1 MPTKTP
7 ARRPHWAVI
16 LLIPVAAALV
26 LTLFAWPQARME
38 PRDLPVGVAGPTAQV
53 QQIEQKLEAQ
63 DGAFDVHHYANEAEA
78 RDAIADRDIYG
89 AIAAT
94 PTGATILTA
103 TAASPTVAQM
113 ITNAAHQSQ
122 AANPN
127 AKVELQDVAPARR
140 VGALSAAIL
149 PLILAGTLTAM
160 ISGLFASS
168 GLRRA
173 GIVVLGALLVGPAG
187 ALIVQN
193 WLGVVDGSF
202 AANAA
207 ALSLTVLAVAATV
220 AGLEALLGHA
230 GTLIGALTMIL
241 IGNPFAAVA
250 SGPEMLP
257 QPVGEL
263 GQLLPPGAGGNLLRS
278 TGYFDGAAAGGHAAV
293 LAVWAGAGIAAM
305 LAGGLL
311 SRRRAAAT
319 APVLRVAGDAS

>member
-1 MPTKTP
+1 MSTKTP
-7 ARRPHWAVI
+7 ARRPSLAVM

-38 PRDLPVGVAGPTAQV
+38 SRDLPIGVAGPTAQA
-53 QQIEQKLEAQ
+53 QQIEEKLEAQ
-63 DGAFDVHHYANEAEA
+63 DGAFEVHRYADEAAA
-78 RDAIADRDIYG
+78 RDAIADREIYG
-89 AIAAT
+89 AVAAT

-113 ITNAAHQSQ
+113 ITNAAHESQ
-122 AANPN
+122 ASNPK
-127 AKVELQDVAPARR
+127 AQVQLEDVAPARR

-149 PLILAGTLTAM
+149 PLILAGTLTSLL
-160 ISGLFASS
+160 SGLFASS

-173 GIVVLGALLVGPAG
+173 GLVVLGALMVGPAA
-187 ALIVQN
+187 ALIVQS
-193 WLGVVDGSF
+193 WLDVVDGNF

-230 GTLIGALTMIL
+230 GTLLGALTMIL

-250 SGPEMLP
+250 TGPEMLP
-257 QPVGEL
+257 RPVGDL

-278 TGYFDGAAAGGHAAV
+278 TGYFDGAAAGGHIAV
-293 LAVWAGAGIAAM
+293 LATWAAAGIAAM
-305 LAGGLL
+305 LAATVLA
-311 SRRRAAAT
+311 RRRARSA
-319 APVLRVAGDAS
+319 APVLVGGAS